1 MRIVYF
7 LNVIPWRAQ
16 LNLIQ
21 IKWKLKKNKKLIK
34 RLQKKFQFGLI
45 ASPTKNITS
54 APMQLV
60 LQKVNKCYSLLSVG
74 EFN

>member
-7 LNVIPWRAQ
+7 LSVIPWRGQ

-34 RLQKKFQFGLI
+34 RLQKKLKLGLI
-45 ASPTKNITS
+45 ASTTKNITS
-54 APMQLV
+54 APKRLV
-60 LQKVNKCYSLLSVG
+60 PQKVNKCYSLLSHG